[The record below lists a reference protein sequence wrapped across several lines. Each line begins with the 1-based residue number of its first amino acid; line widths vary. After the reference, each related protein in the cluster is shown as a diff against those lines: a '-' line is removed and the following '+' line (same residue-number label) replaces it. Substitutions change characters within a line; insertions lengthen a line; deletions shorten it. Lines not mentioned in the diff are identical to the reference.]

1 MDRMSGLRNGLG
13 MKDEQD
19 LSQSLSAVAAKPREL
34 MPPKLER
41 LSNLQHEKT
50 FPANKRIRLT
60 SDTESIATPVRL
72 VEESATDG
80 QQQQSDGHSNA
91 SGNHGG
97 PSVGSLNVC
106 TISGSAGPNKRKM
119 HTPRRIERSATDGQ
133 QQQSDGQSVSRL
145 NVKLGIV
152 DMREEPLDRHVA
164 TSIKVEHVDGMS
176 EFVNG
181 ENREGRLCE
190 NQQTEFVTKDQQQ
203 AAETQLS
210 TLEAP
215 PQKLWVKNEG
225 GNLTPIV
232 AETAV
237 TQYYLEFDVNSKS
250 VTGGET
256 FVNLTLILGD
266 NEFQFAYDYYSKSPG
281 VTIKAFIVLKDPKI
295 QALID
300 KPSIDT
306 YMVKP
311 DGKGFCPLYC
321 YSSNSP
327 DVMHGYVNRASRVRE
342 KCVHEFTVEA
352 ALIAKTQNEKSIVSG
367 FWHIFNSRTYVI
379 YNKSGLDIRKIDIGQ
394 SDLKFT
400 LNVKNTLLLVPTNN
414 QYIKSST
421 RLDLA
426 NEDAKSGNDII
437 CNLDYFD
444 YSDISDATTSSSDD
458 SNGIYSVSIEFDKMC
473 EKRKSAATFMFKARF
488 KNKTRTFIATT
499 TVDKNG
505 VSFSAIIKPDYC
517 TNTRF
522 AATYTPDVPCYIF
535 KTSGISRMQTMN
547 LLCLS

>member
-203 AAETQLS
+203 PAET
-210 TLEAP
+210 LEWVEGKDG
-215 PQKLWVKNEG
+215 KLIPVVVEIAG
-225 GNLTPIV
+225 G
-232 AETAV
+232 
-237 TQYYLEFDVNSKS
+237 QSYLEFVGKERHVNAGQMLLNFTQK
-250 VTGGET
+250 VE
-256 FVNLTLILGD
+256 D
-266 NEFQFAYDYYSKSPG
+266 NMFQFAYDYPSKSAG
-281 VTIKAFIVLKDPKI
+281 VTIKALIVLKSELI
-295 QALID
+295 QHLIGNT
-300 KPSIDT
+300 SIDT
-306 YMVKP
+306 YKLEP
-311 DGKGFCPLYC
+311 DGSRGYHQLNG

-327 DVMHGYVNRASRVRE
+327 DVTHAPVKRVSRIIENCFHV
-342 KCVHEFTVEA
+342 FTVEA

-458 SNGIYSVSIEFDKMC
+458 SNVIYRVSIIFDKMC
-473 EKRKSAATFMFKARF
+473 EERKSAATFMFKARF

-522 AATYTPDVPCYIF
+522 AATYTPGVPCTIF
-535 KTSGISRMQTMN
+535 KKDRPSMERNMT